1 MNKSIMSI
9 KFSHEAN
16 GEMFRD
22 TKTKVTVHI
31 PNLVVRHSF
40 GQKIK
45 GRTHLSSLL
54 SDGIV
59 QYRELIGTDT
69 FFFNRTI
76 FGLHVRKIVDE
87 TIYRRDTSMSL
98 KWKQL

>member
-1 MNKSIMSI
+1 M
-9 KFSHEAN
+9 KFSHGTN
-16 GEMFRD
+16 REMFHD
-22 TKTKVTVHI
+22 TETKVTIHV

-59 QYRELIGTDT
+59 QYRELIGTGT
-69 FFFNRTI
+69 FFLIERFWLTR
-76 FGLHVRKIVDE
+76 
-87 TIYRRDTSMSL
+87 S
-98 KWKQL
+98 